1 MTKAILFAGGLALA
15 AAFAG
20 SAAAQPAYIKAA
32 LADPA
37 RPATDVARDM
47 MRKPAEVLEFSRV
60 KPGDSVVELIP
71 GGGYFTRI
79 FSKAVGPTGHVTAA
93 APSMPGEDQTSGAKG
108 VAANPAYGNVTMVPL
123 TGAGMASLPKADVMF
138 TAQNYHDFHLKQLH
152 LDVAATDKAL
162 FNAVKPGG
170 YLIVEDHVA
179 ATGAPIETADT
190 LHRIDPAIAR
200 QELEAAG
207 FVFDGESD
215 TLRNPADDHT
225 KLVFDPA
232 IRGHTDQFLY
242 RFKRPA

>member
-1 MTKAILFAGGLALA
+1 MVKAILFTGAFALSTVLA
-15 AAFAG
+15 A
-20 SAAAQPAYIKAA
+20 SAVAQPAYVKAA
-32 LADPA
+32 VADA
-37 RPATDVARDM
+37 GRPATDVARDM
-47 MRKPAEVLEFSRV
+47 ARKPAEVVEFSKIR
-60 KPGDSVVELIP
+60 PGDTVTELLP

-79 FSKAVGPTGHVTAA
+79 FSKAVGPTGHVLAAAPPIRDQDKGIKAITADPAYANVAAVNFTAA
-93 APSMPGEDQTSGAKG
+93 AISTW
-108 VAANPAYGNVTMVPL
+108 
-123 TGAGMASLPKADVMF
+123 PKADVMF

-162 FNAVKPGG
+162 FDAVKPGG
-170 YLIVEDHVA
+170 YLVVEDHVA
-179 ATGAPIETADT
+179 AAGAPIETADT

-200 QELEAAG
+200 RELEAAG

-215 TLRNPADDHT
+215 VLRNPADDHT

>member
-1 MTKAILFAGGLALA
+1 MTKAILFAG
-15 AAFAG
+15 AFALSTLVAA
-20 SAAAQPAYIKAA
+20 SAFAQPAYIKAA

-37 RPATDVARDM
+37 RPGTDVARDM
-47 MRKPAEVLEFSRV
+47 VRKPAEVLEFSRP

-79 FSKAVGPTGHVTAA
+79 FSKAVGPNGHVTAA

-108 VAANPAYGNVTMVPL
+108 IAANPAYGNVTMVPL
-123 TGAGMASLPKADVMF
+123 NGAGMANLPKADVMF

-152 LDVAATDKAL
+152 LDVPATDKAL

-170 YLIVEDHVA
+170 YLVVEDHVA
-179 ATGAPIETADT
+179 ASGAPVETADT

-200 QELEAAG
+200 RELEAAG

-215 TLRNPADDHT
+215 ILRNPADDHS
-225 KLVFDPA
+225 KRVFDPA